1 VTTDDLLAAVTPVAE
16 CLNRLHVRFFLT
28 GSAASSAHGVARA
41 SLDVDLVA
49 ELDPAHVESFVACLA
64 DAYYVPIDALR
75 VAVAERRSFNLIHFA
90 TMFKVDVFVSRRR
103 DYDVVAAERAQP
115 ESIDEGPG
123 APRLPIATAEDTVL
137 RKLEW
142 FRRGGEVSER
152 QWSDVVGVLKVTR
165 HADRE
170 YLRSWAARLGIADLL
185 DRALTQADAGE
196 A

>member
-1 VTTDDLLAAVTPVAE
+1 VTADDLVVAVAPVAE

-28 GSAASSAHGVARA
+28 GSAASSAHGIARA

-49 ELDPAHVESFVACLA
+49 ELDPVHVERFVACLA
-64 DAYYVPIDALR
+64 EAYYVPLDALR
-75 VAVAERRSFNLIHFA
+75 AAVTERRSFNLIHLA

-103 DYDVVAAERAQP
+103 DYDVVAADRAQP
-115 ESIDEGPG
+115 ESIDDD
-123 APRLPIATAEDTVL
+123 ASATRLPTATAEDTVL

-152 QWSDVVGVLKVTR
+152 QWWDVVGVLKVTR

-170 YLRSWAARLGIADLL
+170 YLRSWAVRLGIADLL
-185 DRALTQADAGE
+185 DRALTQADRE
-196 A
+196 ET